1 MQMYGALRAR
11 LVGQTGAG
19 TKVYWLDRPQGTA
32 LPAITLQTISADRP
46 RTYNGMQGLRLSR
59 VQMDVWANDYDEG
72 RTVFEAAVAELIP
85 SRLEANGIFF
95 DHINFEG
102 EADLTERLETKLIY
116 RTRVDLLVWHQPA

>member
-1 MQMYGALRAR
+1 MEMYGALRAR
-11 LVGQTGAG
+11 LLGETGAG
-19 TKVYWLDRPQGTA
+19 SRVTWVDRPQAST

-59 VQMDVWANDYDEG
+59 VQMDVWADDFDQG
-72 RTVFEAAVAELIP
+72 RTVYEAAVAALIP
-85 SRLEANGIFF
+85 SRLTENGIFF

-102 EADLTERLETKLIY
+102 EADLTERLETKTIY